1 MCCVQVG
8 VKERICF
15 FKLFDWLVS
24 TRCHSSIAFVRH
36 QTGSAVESIN
46 ETLLAPYC
54 CRCCLNRP
62 KLHSLDTLVGRIS
75 YSATLNV
82 LKMSDGSTILILL
95 FILKLILVPAAL
107 PLSSRTSLLDFA
119 PNLLAIL
126 VHFNRFLRFG
136 RHHFLLELFL
146 SCFIYDIPRV
156 EFQRP
161 FWAIICLIL

>member
-1 MCCVQVG
+1 MQVG
-8 VKERICF
+8 VKKRICF

-24 TRCHSSIAFVRH
+24 TRCHSPIAFVRH
-36 QTGSAVESIN
+36 QTGSAVKSIN

-62 KLHSLDTLVGRIS
+62 KLHGLDTLVGRIS
-75 YSATLNV
+75 YSATLEV

-107 PLSSRTSLLDFA
+107 PLSSRTSFLDFA
-119 PNLLAIL
+119 INLLALL
-126 VHFNRFLRFG
+126 VHFYRLFRFG
-136 RHHFLLELFL
+136 RHHILLKLFL

-161 FWAIICLIL
+161 FWASICLIL

>member
-1 MCCVQVG
+1 MQVS
-8 VKERICF
+8 VKKRICF

-36 QTGSAVESIN
+36 QTSPAIKSIN

-75 YSATLNV
+75 YSATLEV

-95 FILKLILVPAAL
+95 FILKLILGTAAL
-107 PLSSRTSLLDFA
+107 PLSSRTSFLDLD
-119 PNLLAIL
+119 PNLLAFL
-126 VHFNRFLRFG
+126 VHFNRLFRFG
-136 RHHFLLELFL
+136 RHHIFLKLFL
-146 SCFIYDIPRV
+146 SCFVYDIPRV

-161 FWAIICLIL
+161 FWASICLILKF